1 MPRLERAARPL
12 QALLAAAAA
21 AGAASA
27 TGAADDTALLRHRAP
42 IAIEQPAALVRLP
55 LPIEAYARSLK
66 GPLADLR
73 VVDARDR
80 RVPFALLE
88 PRAGEVTTSERW
100 HDARLYPLP
109 PRPAAGRDWAA
120 PVDLRVDPDGR
131 VTLRTRGGRP
141 LDAARSPGWLVD
153 LGERRKDDPAP
164 AKLQLAW
171 SGPAEF
177 SAAYT
182 LEQSADLRQW
192 RGAGGGQV
200 LALVSPGGTLA
211 QPDVPLPANVERFVR
226 IVWSA
231 PAPFPQ
237 VSGARAATP
246 MRRST
251 SVDPPR
257 AISLAPG
264 PEPASPHAG
273 NDAQRALHFDLGAV
287 VPIVRLEAQWSSGNR
302 LLPVRVQLRER
313 SDAPWAD
320 VAGTVLY
327 RLEQPQGDAQ
337 RPPPLALQATARYL
351 RLVPD
356 ARAGTPPADGLA
368 LVVHAPLASLV
379 FAAQG
384 EAPYALLVG
393 ARDAEPGAL
402 PLATVVPDWERDSE
416 RARAR
421 LGRATLGAFAEVSQA
436 AEQARRAEQRA
447 ALRPWLLWSVLVA
460 GVLALGLAVWRL
472 ARGGARPAPPA
483 APSAPPA
490 PPAAPA
496 ASG

>member
-1 MPRLERAARPL
+1 MPRLENAGRSLLLLVAVGAAS
-12 QALLAAAAA
+12 A
-21 AGAASA
+21 AGAAGTVSSA
-27 TGAADDTALLRHRAP
+27 GAAGTADDTALLRHRAP
-42 IAIEQPAALVRLP
+42 IVIEQPAALVRLP

-88 PRAGEVTTSERW
+88 PRADEVTTSERW

-109 PRPAAGRDWAA
+109 PRPAGGTWAA
-120 PVDLRVDPDGR
+120 PVDLKVDPDGR
-131 VTLRTRGGRP
+131 VTLRTRGGKP
-141 LDAARSPGWLVD
+141 ADTARSPGWLVD
-153 LGERRKDDPAP
+153 LGERKKGEAAP

-192 RGAGGGQV
+192 RSAGGGQL
-200 LALVSPGGTLA
+200 LALASSGGALV

-226 IVWSA
+226 LVWVA
-231 PAPFPQ
+231 PAPHPQ

-246 MRRST
+246 VQRST

-257 AISLAPG
+257 EITLEAG
-264 PEPASPHAG
+264 PEPASTHGGEEAK
-273 NDAQRALHFDLGAV
+273 RALHFDLGAL
-287 VPIVRLEAQWSSGNR
+287 VPIVRLEARWSSGNR
-302 LLPVRVQLRER
+302 VLPVRVQVRER
-313 SDAPWAD
+313 SDARWSD
-320 VAGTVLY
+320 VAGTVFY
-327 RLEQPQGDAQ
+327 RLEGPQGEVQ
-337 RPPPLALQATARYL
+337 LPPPLALYATARYL

-356 ARAGTPPADGLA
+356 VRAGSVPADGLR

-393 ARDAEPGAL
+393 AREAEPGAL
-402 PLATVVPDWERDSE
+402 PLATLVPDLERE
-416 RARAR
+416 RERF
-421 LGRATLGAFAEVSQA
+421 GRATLGDFAEVSEA
-436 AEQARRAEQRA
+436 AERARRAEQRA
-447 ALRPWLLWSVLVA
+447 ALRPWLLWGVLVA
-460 GVLALGLAVWRL
+460 GVAVLALMVWRL
-472 ARGGARPAPPA
+472 ARGAPPA
-483 APSAPPA
+483 ATPSA
-490 PPAAPA
+490 
-496 ASG
+496 